1 MPFMI
6 SLSARTEDTVRR
18 RAAEAGK
25 PADDYVADL
34 VEQAVKRPTLREIL
48 APIHQEVAASGISQA
63 ELDQTLRTAI
73 DAVRL
78 ESRES

>member
-6 SLSARTEDTVRR
+6 SLSAQTEDTVRR

-25 PADDYVADL
+25 PADDYVAEL

-48 APIHQEVAASGISQA
+48 APIHREVAARGISQPD
-63 ELDQTLRTAI
+63 LDKTAQSAI
-73 DAVRL
+73 DAIRYAC
-78 ESRES
+78 REQ